1 MERYHYQLFTIKVSL
16 AGAKAGVQIK
26 LFIIMNNKKLKS
38 ENIELQSFWH
48 NFIRCKHLLIDR
60 ILIFI
65 FMLNYTHF
73 SIFD

>member
-1 MERYHYQLFTIKVSL
+1 
-16 AGAKAGVQIK
+16 
-26 LFIIMNNKKLKS
+26 MNNKKLKS